1 LDKIDMRYTNSC
13 LVLLMI
19 CSAVVLTSCGKKDST
34 TKKKS
39 DSQVVAIVNGD
50 EITIHQVNNQMAQMG
65 QMDKN
70 QAKLA
75 AKQVLAGLVE
85 QQLLK
90 QQALD
95 AKLDIDPRVQQAIEA
110 SKDQFLAQAYLEQ
123 LMQKASKPSST
134 DIDTF
139 YKAHPELF
147 ENRRIFRLQEL
158 VVDVSKDKS
167 AEAETRLKTLK
178 DINQI
183 VKWIKDNNYVFTVNS
198 NVKAAEQLPTDLLT
212 KLQVLKDG
220 EVLQVPTG
228 NTLNIV
234 QIAASQIVPITRTKA
249 TPIIEQYF
257 LNQNRTSL
265 AKKEMIALND
275 KAKIEFSG
283 EFAYMKK
290 SDLAKPDSARQSV
303 IRQPVAEAKADE
315 KQNQKND
322 KPTTSPTAITK
333 GLSGL

>member
-1 LDKIDMRYTNSC
+1 MRYTNSC

-95 AKLDIDPRVQQAIEA
+95 AKLDIDPRVEQAVEA

-123 LMQKASKPSST
+123 LMQKAPKPSSI

-167 AEAETRLKTLK
+167 AEAETSLNAIK
-178 DINQI
+178 DINEI
-183 VKWIKDNNYVFTVNS
+183 VKWIKNNNYVFTVNS
-198 NVKAAEQLPTDLLT
+198 NVKAAEQLPSDLLK

-220 EVLQVPTG
+220 EVLKVPTG
-228 NTLNIV
+228 NTLNII
-234 QIAASQIVPITRTKA
+234 QIAASQIVPITRAKA

-265 AKKEMIALND
+265 AKKEINALNE

-290 SDLAKPDSARQSV
+290 SDLAKPDSSKQSV
-303 IRQPVAEAKADE
+303 VSQPVAEAKADE

-322 KPTTSPTAITK
+322 KPASSQAGIDK

>member
-1 LDKIDMRYTNSC
+1 MRYTNSG
-13 LVLLMI
+13 LVLLI
-19 CSAVVLTSCGKKDST
+19 IFSAMALASCGKKEQST
-34 TKKKS
+34 SKKS
-39 DSQVVAIVNGD
+39 DSQVVAIVNGE

-65 QMDKN
+65 QLDKA

-75 AKQVLAGLVE
+75 SKQVLAALVE

-90 QQALD
+90 QQALN
-95 AKLDIDPRVQQAIEA
+95 AKLDIDPRVQQAIES

-123 LMQKASKPSST
+123 LMQKAPKPSSSE
-134 DIDTF
+134 IDAF
-139 YKAHPELF
+139 YKEHPELF

-167 AEAETRLKTLK
+167 AEAETALKAFK

-198 NVKAAEQLPTDLLT
+198 NVKAAEQLPTALLK
-212 KLQVLKDG
+212 KLQALKDG

-228 NTLNIV
+228 NTLNVI
-234 QIAASQIVPITRTKA
+234 QIAASQTSPITRTKA

-257 LNQNRTSL
+257 LNLNKKSL
-265 AKKEMIALND
+265 AKKEMLALNE

-283 EFAYMKK
+283 AFADMKK
-290 SDLAKPDSARQSV
+290 SDLEKSESTSS
-303 IRQPVAEAKADE
+303 QPVAEVKTEEKPSQKDAKPDA
-315 KQNQKND
+315 
-322 KPTTSPTAITK
+322 SSSAIGK

>member
-1 LDKIDMRYTNSC
+1 MRYTNSC
-13 LVLLMI
+13 LVLLII
-19 CSAVVLTSCGKKDST
+19 CSVTVLTSCGKKDDA

-39 DSQVVAIVNGD
+39 DSQVVAIVNGH
-50 EITIHQVNNQMAQMG
+50 EITIHQVNNQLAQMG
-65 QMDKN
+65 QMDQA

-75 AKQVLAGLVE
+75 SKQVLAGLVE

-95 AKLDIDPRVQQAIEA
+95 AKLDIDPRVQQAIES

-123 LMQKASKPSST
+123 LMQKAAKPSSSE
-134 DIDTF
+134 IDTF

-167 AEAETRLKTLK
+167 AEAETSLKALK
-178 DINQI
+178 DINEI
-183 VKWIKDNNYVFTVNS
+183 VKWIKNNNYVFTVNS
-198 NVKAAEQLPTDLLT
+198 NVKAAEQLPSDLLK

-228 NTLNIV
+228 NTLNVI
-234 QIAASQIVPITRTKA
+234 QIAASQIVPITRAKA

-257 LNQNRTSL
+257 LNLNRTSL
-265 AKKEMIALND
+265 AKKEMIALNE

-283 EFAYMKK
+283 SFSDMKK
-290 SDLAKPDSARQSV
+290 SDLAKPESAKQTNVSPTV
-303 IRQPVAEAKADE
+303 SDAKAE
-315 KQNQKND
+315 VKPNQKND
-322 KPTTSPTAITK
+322 KPAASPTAIDK

>member
-1 LDKIDMRYTNSC
+1 MRYTNSS
-13 LVLLMI
+13 LVLLII
-19 CSAVVLTSCGKKDST
+19 CSAMVLTSCGKKDDA

-39 DSQVVAIVNGD
+39 DSQVVAIVNGH
-50 EITIHQVNNQMAQMG
+50 EITIHQVNNQLAQMG
-65 QMDKN
+65 QMDQA

-75 AKQVLAGLVE
+75 SKQVLAGLVE

-95 AKLDIDPRVQQAIEA
+95 AKLDIDPRVQQAIES

-123 LMQKASKPSST
+123 LMQKAPKPSSS

-167 AEAETRLKTLK
+167 NEAETSLKPLK
-178 DINQI
+178 DINEI
-183 VKWIKDNNYVFTVNS
+183 VKWIKNNNYVFTVNS
-198 NVKAAEQLPTDLLT
+198 NVKAAEQLPTDLLK

-228 NTLNIV
+228 STLNII
-234 QIAASQIVPITRTKA
+234 QIAASQTVPITRTKA

-265 AKKEMIALND
+265 AKKEMIALNE

-283 EFAYMKK
+283 AFSDMKK
-290 SDLAKPDSARQSV
+290 SDLAKPDNAKQSNV
-303 IRQPVAEAKADE
+303 SPAVSDAKAE
-315 KQNQKND
+315 VKPNQKND
-322 KPTTSPTAITK
+322 KPATSSTAINK

>member
-1 LDKIDMRYTNSC
+1 MRYTNNC
-13 LVLLMI
+13 LVILMI
-19 CSAVVLTSCGKKDST
+19 CSAVVLTSCGKKDSA

-65 QMDKN
+65 QMNKE

-75 AKQVLAGLVE
+75 SKHVLAGLIE

-123 LMQKASKPSST
+123 LMQKAPKPSSS

-139 YKAHPELF
+139 YKSHPELF

-167 AEAETRLKTLK
+167 AEAETSLKMLK

-198 NVKAAEQLPTDLLT
+198 NVKAAEQLPSDLLK

-220 EVLQVPTG
+220 EVLQVPTR

-257 LNQNRTSL
+257 LNQNRTDF
-265 AKKEMIALND
+265 AKKEMIILNE

-283 EFAYMKK
+283 AFADMKK
-290 SDLAKPDSARQSV
+290 SDLAKPDNTKQSSV
-303 IRQPVAEAKADE
+303 DQPVAESKVDVKSE
-315 KQNQKND
+315 QKND
-322 KPTTSPTAITK
+322 KPATSSAAITK

>member
-1 LDKIDMRYTNSC
+1 MRHTNSG
-13 LVLLMI
+13 LVLLII
-19 CSAVVLTSCGKKDST
+19 CSAMVLASCGKKDQAAS
-34 TKKKS
+34 KKS

-65 QMDKN
+65 PLDKA
-70 QAKLA
+70 QAKTA
-75 AKQVLAGLVE
+75 SKQVLAALVE

-90 QQALD
+90 QQALNS
-95 AKLDIDPRVQQAIEA
+95 KLDIDPRVQQAIEA

-123 LMQKASKPSST
+123 LMQKAPKPSSSE
-134 DIDTF
+134 IDTF
-139 YKAHPELF
+139 YKSHPELF

-167 AEAETRLKTLK
+167 AEAETNLKSLK

-198 NVKAAEQLPTDLLT
+198 NVKAAEQLPTALLV
-212 KLQVLKDG
+212 KLQALKDG

-228 NTLNIV
+228 NTLNVI
-234 QIAASQIVPITRTKA
+234 QIAASQISPITRTKA

-257 LNQNRTSL
+257 LNQNKKTL
-265 AKKEMIALND
+265 AKKEMITLNE

-283 EFAYMKK
+283 VFSDMKK
-290 SDLAKPDSARQSV
+290 SDLEKPDSAKENAAK
-303 IRQPVAEAKADE
+303 QPVAEVKAE
-315 KQNQKND
+315 VKSNQKDAKSDAGSSAVN
-322 KPTTSPTAITK
+322 K

>member
-1 LDKIDMRYTNSC
+1 MRNTNSR
-13 LVLLMI
+13 LVLLII
-19 CSAVVLTSCGKKDST
+19 CLAMVLASCGKKDTATS
-34 TKKKS
+34 KKS

-50 EITIHQVNNQMAQMG
+50 EITIHQVNNQLAQMG
-65 QMDKN
+65 KLDKV
-70 QAKLA
+70 QAKTA
-75 AKQVLAGLVE
+75 SRQVLAALVE

-90 QQALD
+90 QQALS
-95 AKLDIDPRVQQAIEA
+95 AKLDIDPRVQQAIES

-123 LMQKASKPSST
+123 LMQKAPKPSSSE
-134 DIDTF
+134 IDAF
-139 YKAHPELF
+139 YKEHPELF

-167 AEAETRLKTLK
+167 AEAETALKAFK

-198 NVKAAEQLPTDLLT
+198 NVKAAEQLPTALL
-212 KLQVLKDG
+212 KKIQVLKDG

-228 NTLNIV
+228 NTLNII
-234 QIAASQIVPITRTKA
+234 QIAASQTSPISRTKA

-257 LNQNRTSL
+257 LNLNKKSL
-265 AKKEMIALND
+265 AKKEMLALNE

-283 EFAYMKK
+283 TFADMKK
-290 SDLAKPDSARQSV
+290 SDLEKPDSTKESAGTPPVIDSKTEVKPSQKNAKPDAGSSA
-303 IRQPVAEAKADE
+303 ID
-315 KQNQKND
+315 
-322 KPTTSPTAITK
+322 K

>member
-1 LDKIDMRYTNSC
+1 MRYTNGG
-13 LVLLMI
+13 LVLLLV
-19 CSAVVLTSCGKKDST
+19 CSAVVLASCGKKDQSSS
-34 TKKKS
+34 KKP

-65 QMDKN
+65 QLDKS

-75 AKQVLAGLVE
+75 SKQVLAALVE

-90 QQALD
+90 QQALN
-95 AKLDIDPRVQQAIEA
+95 AKLDIDPRVQQAIES

-123 LMQKASKPSST
+123 LMQKAPKPSSSE
-134 DIDTF
+134 IDAF
-139 YKAHPELF
+139 YKEHPELF
-147 ENRRIFRLQEL
+147 ENRLIYRLQEL

-167 AEAETRLKTLK
+167 AEAETNLKELK

-198 NVKAAEQLPTDLLT
+198 NVKAAEQLPTALLK

-228 NTLNIV
+228 NTLNVI
-234 QIAASQIVPITRTKA
+234 QIAASQTSPITRTKA

-257 LNQNRTSL
+257 LNQNKKTL
-265 AKKEMIALND
+265 AKKEMIALNE

-283 EFAYMKK
+283 AFAYMKK
-290 SDLAKPDSARQSV
+290 SDLDKPDSPKEVAGS
-303 IRQPVAEAKADE
+303 QPVAEVKAEAKPS
-315 KQNQKND
+315 QKNS
-322 KPTTSPTAITK
+322 KPDTGSSAIDK